1 MLVDVVAAAI
11 VLGSLTTTNRRAIM
25 MRVCVCL
32 SVFFLFCLFS
42 LCFFLILS
50 NSTALT
56 IVMRFLSKF
65 VYVLSLFCI
74 WLCWLDSI
82 LFC

>member
-1 MLVDVVAAAI
+1 MDVVAAAI

-25 MRVCVCL
+25 MRVCV
-32 SVFFLFCLFS
+32 FECLFLVLFIFTMS
-42 LCFFLILS
+42 FFLILS

>member
-1 MLVDVVAAAI
+1 MACCHCVCCLRVLVDVVAAAI
-11 VLGSLTTTNRRAIM
+11 VLGSLTTTNRRAM
-25 MRVCVCL
+25 
-32 SVFFLFCLFS
+32 S
-42 LCFFLILS
+42 FFLILS